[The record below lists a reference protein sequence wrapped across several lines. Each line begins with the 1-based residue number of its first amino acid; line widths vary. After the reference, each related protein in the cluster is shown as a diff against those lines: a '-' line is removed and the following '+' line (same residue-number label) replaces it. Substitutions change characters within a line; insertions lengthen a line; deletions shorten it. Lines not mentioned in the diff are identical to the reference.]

1 MRAGSPKQVLRG
13 RAVRAGFVSAID
25 RSRPGPQNRGSST
38 HGWAAV
44 TGAMQRTL
52 SFEAGTV
59 GSCCGDRD
67 GCEVRLIVR
76 RSTYQSRR

>member
-1 MRAGSPKQVLRG
+1 MPDSCRRSTGAGLARRTG
-13 RAVRAGFVSAID
+13 
-25 RSRPGPQNRGSST
+25 GSST

-44 TGAMQRTL
+44 TGAMLRTL

>member
-1 MRAGSPKQVLRG
+1 MPDSCRRSTGAGAARRTG
-13 RAVRAGFVSAID
+13 
-25 RSRPGPQNRGSST
+25 GSST

-44 TGAMQRTL
+44 TDAMQGVL
-52 SFEAGTV
+52 SFEAETV